1 MRRLGKKKM
10 LALAVE
16 TQLGYLVE
24 KKYPK
29 SRGEDAALKLR
40 NPIHGP
46 SFRVKLGSPPWAL
59 SVVNGL
65 CSRSVRLVLAVSA
78 LTGECLR

>member
-1 MRRLGKKKM
+1 MRRIGKDII
-10 LALAVE
+10 LTLAVE
-16 TQLGYLVE
+16 TQLGYLIE
-24 KKYPK
+24 KHIP
-29 SRGEDAALKLR
+29 RPGGDAALKLR

-46 SFRVKLGSPPWAL
+46 SFGVKLGSPPWAL

-65 CSRSVRLVLAVSA
+65 CSRSMRLVLAVSA

>member
-1 MRRLGKKKM
+1 MDVSRTEEVCNIHCNGILR
-10 LALAVE
+10 
-16 TQLGYLVE
+16 
-24 KKYPK
+24 
-29 SRGEDAALKLR
+29 SRGDAAAFKLR

-46 SFRVKLGSPPWAL
+46 SCGVKLGSPPWAF

-65 CSRSVRLVLAVSA
+65 CLRSVRLVLAVSV